1 MPVYAGVESIHWG
14 PGGSLFLRIDRLD
27 SGSGRAR
34 RAFGGPVSVDMVAC
48 FPKACFI
55 GKKEFR
61 NLRDP
66 SHVQRLPDG

>member
-1 MPVYAGVESIHWG
+1 M
-14 PGGSLFLRIDRLD
+14 
-27 SGSGRAR
+27 
-34 RAFGGPVSVDMVAC
+34 SVDMVAC
-48 FPKACFI
+48 LPKACFI

>member
-1 MPVYAGVESIHWG
+1 M
-14 PGGSLFLRIDRLD
+14 
-27 SGSGRAR
+27 
-34 RAFGGPVSVDMVAC
+34 SVDMVAC